1 MNKYAIIIFLF
12 LGIAAVIFGAWAK
25 LLHKEYADTAITVA
39 LIFEV
44 ILTLAAMFFFIMWF
58 NRKKK
63 KK

>member
-1 MNKYAIIIFLF
+1 MNKYVIIIFF
-12 LGIAAVIFGAWAK
+12 VLGISAVIFGAWAK
-25 LLHKEYADTAITVA
+25 ILHKEYADIALNVA
-39 LIFEV
+39 VVFEI

>member
-1 MNKYAIIIFLF
+1 M